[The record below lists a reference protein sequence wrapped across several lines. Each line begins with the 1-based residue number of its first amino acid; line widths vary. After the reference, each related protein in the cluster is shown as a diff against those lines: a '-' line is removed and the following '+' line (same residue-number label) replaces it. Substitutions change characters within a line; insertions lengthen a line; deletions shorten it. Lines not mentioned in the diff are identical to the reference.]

1 MNAPGFP
8 FLAMNHRIASNNI
21 SEDSKGAN
29 CRGVFCVAAHVN
41 MSI

>member
-1 MNAPGFP
+1 MNASGYS
-8 FLAMNHRIASNNI
+8 FLAMNPRIVSKNI

-29 CRGVFCVAAHVN
+29 SRWVFRVAAHVN